1 MLYIVYY
8 ITKMGASF
16 SCDDEYY
23 KVVEELKTLHG
34 ACFWFLLIT
43 IFVGLCSMIHILNL
57 EKKIY
62 ILQNPT
68 KHILKQDKQALNRQ
82 APALL
87 NISEELEELLI
98 CPITLEVMYNPWID
112 TEGNTYEYAAII
124 DHLSRTQTSPITR
137 NPMYPTDL
145 YLRPNRPI
153 RDIIQLYTK
162 PAKLPSALTRN

>member
-1 MLYIVYY
+1 
-8 ITKMGASF
+8 MGASF

-23 KVVEELKTLHG
+23 KVVKELKTRELETKMG
-34 ACFWFLLIT
+34 CCFFFVII
-43 IFVGLCSMIHILNL
+43 IFVVMYFLVYITEL

-62 ILQNPT
+62 RLQNPT

-98 CPITLEVMYNPWID
+98 CPITLEVMYDPWID

-124 DHLSRTQTSPITR
+124 DHLSRSKTSPITR

-162 PAKLPSALTRN
+162 PAKLPSALTQN